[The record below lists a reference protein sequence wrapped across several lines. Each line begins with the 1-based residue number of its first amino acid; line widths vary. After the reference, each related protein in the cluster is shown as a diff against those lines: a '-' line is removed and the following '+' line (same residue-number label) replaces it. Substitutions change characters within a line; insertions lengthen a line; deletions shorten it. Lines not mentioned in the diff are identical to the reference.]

1 MKHLIIFLMSMLIVL
16 YVAAQKDEKKDVIL
30 KLNGD
35 ELAGKVTEIG
45 DAELKFVYA
54 GETLVYSIRKSDI
67 LKITY
72 STGRVEFYN
81 RQQLP
86 SERSKESAGQPESK
100 KSNIDHHNR
109 VAILPFTFISDN
121 QGAADEMSY
130 KVQTECYTFL
140 SKHAGG
146 LTILDP
152 RTTNAL
158 LIKAGASRDKIMGFT
173 MDELCAILG
182 VEYIIDGT
190 ITQNKGAQ
198 NAYQNDN
205 YKASGG
211 TTDKN
216 GKTVANVT
224 GSSTSTVTQN
234 YETSISMNI
243 YTDTNKNIFSEDR
256 KSFWSTTDAYKAS
269 LQYLLKRTSLYT
281 K

>member
-1 MKHLIIFLMSMLIVL
+1 MKHFSIFLMSIFIALNL
-16 YVAAQKDEKKDVIL
+16 AAQTDVKKDVIL

-35 ELAGKVTEIG
+35 ELSGKVTEIG
-45 DAELKFVYA
+45 DADLKFVYS
-54 GETLVYSIRKSDI
+54 GETLIYSIKKSEI

-72 STGRVEFYN
+72 ASGRVEFYN
-81 RQQLP
+81 KQQFT
-86 SERSKESAGQPESK
+86 SEKESK
-100 KSNIDHHNR
+100 KNDIDHHNR
-109 VAILPFTFISDN
+109 AAILPFAFITDN
-121 QGAADEMSY
+121 QSSTDEMSY

-158 LIKAGASRDKIMGFT
+158 LIKAGVTRDKMMGFT
-173 MDELCAILG
+173 MDELCSILG

-190 ITQNKGAQ
+190 ITQNKGTQ
-198 NAYQNDN
+198 SAYQNEN
-205 YKASGG
+205 YKASSGATG
-211 TTDKN
+211 KN
-216 GKTVANVT
+216 GKTDARVS
-224 GSSTSTVTQN
+224 GSSSSTITQN

-256 KSFWSTTDAYKAS
+256 KSFWSTNDAYKAS